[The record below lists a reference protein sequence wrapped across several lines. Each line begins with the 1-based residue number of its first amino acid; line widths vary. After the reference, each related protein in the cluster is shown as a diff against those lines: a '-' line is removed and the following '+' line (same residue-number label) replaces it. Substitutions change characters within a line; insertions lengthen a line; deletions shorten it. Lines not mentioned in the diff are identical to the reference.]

1 MPTQPLIVGNPV
13 LVVVDIQQGGSMPV
27 EDVGIPHM
35 SGHAERVERAEK
47 LVAAARSAGVPVVF
61 FQEVHRPSGV
71 DFGRELDGTEGVLV
85 DLNTKQYF
93 QLNATASLI
102 WRGVARGATADAIA
116 QEMAA
121 EYDVTI
127 DHARRSVEA
136 TRWQRAL
143 GSSTFAAAICSSS
156 GR

>member
-1 MPTQPLIVGNPV
+1 M
-13 LVVVDIQQGGSMPV
+13 
-27 EDVGIPHM
+27 
-35 SGHAERVERAEK
+35 
-47 LVAAARSAGVPVVF
+47 
-61 FQEVHRPSGV
+61 
-71 DFGRELDGTEGVLV
+71 LV

-136 TRWQRAL
+136 TIREFVARRLVTSVVRCSRAR
-143 GSSTFAAAICSSS
+143 SAP
-156 GR
+156 

>member
-1 MPTQPLIVGNPV
+1 MSTHTIHTATAPV
-13 LVVVDIQQGGSMPV
+13 
-27 EDVGIPHM
+27 PHD
-35 SGHAERVERAEK
+35 H
-47 LVAAARSAGVPVVF
+47 VVF
-61 FQEVHRPSGV
+61 T
-71 DFGRELDGTEGVLV
+71 DLDGTEGVLV

-102 WRGVARGATADAIA
+102 WRGLARDATADAIA

-136 TRWQRAL
+136 AL
-143 GSSTFAAAICSSS
+143 GTLRAHGLLAARRS
-156 GR
+156 GG

>member
-1 MPTQPLIVGNPV
+1 MSVNTVHTATATATATGPV
-13 LVVVDIQQGGSMPV
+13 AHDHVVYTD
-27 EDVGIPHM
+27 
-35 SGHAERVERAEK
+35 
-47 LVAAARSAGVPVVF
+47 
-61 FQEVHRPSGV
+61 
-71 DFGRELDGTEGVLV
+71 LDGTEGVLV

-136 TRWQRAL
+136 TIREFVARRLVTGA
-143 GSSTFAAAICSSS
+143 
-156 GR
+156 

>member
-1 MPTQPLIVGNPV
+1 MSVNTVHTATATATATGPV
-13 LVVVDIQQGGSMPV
+13 AHDHVVYTD
-27 EDVGIPHM
+27 
-35 SGHAERVERAEK
+35 
-47 LVAAARSAGVPVVF
+47 
-61 FQEVHRPSGV
+61 
-71 DFGRELDGTEGVLV
+71 LDGTEGVLV

-127 DHARRSVEA
+127 DHADAASRPRSA
-136 TRWQRAL
+136 SSWRAA
-143 GSSTFAAAICSSS
+143 S
-156 GR
+156 